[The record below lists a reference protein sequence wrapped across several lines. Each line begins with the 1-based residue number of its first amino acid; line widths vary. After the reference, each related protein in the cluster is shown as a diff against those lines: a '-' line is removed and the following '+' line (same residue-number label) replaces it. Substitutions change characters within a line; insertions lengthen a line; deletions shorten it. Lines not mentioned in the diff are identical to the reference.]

1 MRRPLATLLLVLT
14 SVPLVACGGT
24 NAADGEPDATV
35 YAAASLKEVL
45 PAALGAATYSFAG
58 SDALALQIRE
68 GAPADLFV
76 AASPRYPRELADEGL
91 CEPPVGFASNT
102 LALIVPAAEPAG
114 IDDIGDLLEGGPYRL
129 AIGAET
135 VPIGAYTRAALA
147 NLDAEAVL
155 ERNTV
160 SLEPDPP
167 AIVAKVALGSADAG
181 IVYATDARA
190 SDDRVQAIPLP
201 PGASPTIAYTA
212 CVVKRPG
219 AATDAAQALL
229 DHLRSPTAQ
238 TVLEEAG
245 FGPAP

>member
-1 MRRPLATLLLVLT
+1 MRHRLVALLVLVVG
-14 SVPLVACGGT
+14 SLLVACGGT
-24 NAADGEPDATV
+24 KAADVESPATV
-35 YAAASLKEVL
+35 YAAASLKDVL
-45 PAALGAATYSFAG
+45 PAALGDATYAFAG

-91 CEPPVGFASNT
+91 CEPPVEFASNT

-114 IDDIGDLLEGGPYRL
+114 IDGIGDLLDGGPYRL

-135 VPIGAYTRAALA
+135 VPIGDYTRAALA

-155 ERNTV
+155 GRNTV
-160 SLEPDPP
+160 SLESDPP

-190 SDDRVQAIPLP
+190 ADDRVRAIPLP

-219 AATDAAQALL
+219 AATDAAPALL
-229 DHLRSPTAQ
+229 DRLLGPEAQ
-238 TVLEEAG
+238 SALEEAG